1 MIDPDKEISNLDF
14 PIANV
19 IRQALSDLPLEN
31 QDQFLKSTT
40 VDEFISHR
48 VDVYLL
54 SLEGAMHAGYDE
66 SGAKETALNDCLHGL
81 IQDDGEVLET
91 WSLSQRIGI
100 ARKHAE
106 WWKC

>member
-1 MIDPDKEISNLDF
+1 MIDPAKEIPNLDF
-14 PIANV
+14 PISHV
-19 IRQALSDLPLEN
+19 IKEALSDLPKAK
-31 QDQFLKSTT
+31 QDEFLKSTT

-48 VDVYLL
+48 VDVYLQ

-91 WSLSQRIGI
+91 
-100 ARKHAE
+100 
-106 WWKC
+106 